1 MRDLYCDSLVHY
13 DRNVVTFIL
22 LFPNPL
28 SVSLKWSWCALQ
40 FWWCVQGPLML
51 LKLCPSSLFSVCS
64 SSPPFLTSSPRVSFL
79 PRDKRAERKRH
90 EETFSKM
97 RRWRLILKLRHL
109 KNEVW
114 QSCIIFVFMTSSSCS
129 SSGGASLS
137 WSWWR
142 ECVFES
148 SSNRLICSS
157 VFFLIIFISP
167 QEIHFY
173 MCQMVCV
180 GKPRQ
185 ILTI

>member
-1 MRDLYCDSLVHY
+1 MTEMLSPSFCY
-13 DRNVVTFIL
+13 
-22 LFPNPL
+22 FPTLCQCP
-28 SVSLKWSWCALQ
+28 WS
-40 FWWCVQGPLML
+40 GPG
-51 LKLCPSSLFSVCS
+51 VCS
-64 SSPPFLTSSPRVSFL
+64 SFDGAFRVHWCFWSSAPLLFSQFAHPRLLSSPPLLVSHSSHVISEQRR
-79 PRDKRAERKRH
+79 RDTRRH
-90 EETFSKM
+90 LRKM
-97 RRWRLILKLRHL
+97 RRWRLILKQRHL